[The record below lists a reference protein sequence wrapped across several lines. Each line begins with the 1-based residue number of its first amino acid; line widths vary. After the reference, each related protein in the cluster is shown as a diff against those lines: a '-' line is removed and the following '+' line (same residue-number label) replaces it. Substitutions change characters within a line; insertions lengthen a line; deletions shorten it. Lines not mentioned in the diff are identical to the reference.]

1 MIACTGWTWEYID
14 NHMTIPRLSAM
25 TRYWNQN
32 PPVHV
37 LVAEYMG
44 YEAPAKTP
52 AAGEPAAAPSQE
64 AIETLMANFPQVQR

>member
-1 MIACTGWTWEYID
+1 LIACTGWTWEYID
-14 NHMTIPRLSAM
+14 NHMTIPRLSTM
-25 TRYWNQN
+25 TRYWSQN

-44 YEAPAKTP
+44 YEAPAVTP
-52 AAGEPAAAPSQE
+52 AGNATPPAPSQE